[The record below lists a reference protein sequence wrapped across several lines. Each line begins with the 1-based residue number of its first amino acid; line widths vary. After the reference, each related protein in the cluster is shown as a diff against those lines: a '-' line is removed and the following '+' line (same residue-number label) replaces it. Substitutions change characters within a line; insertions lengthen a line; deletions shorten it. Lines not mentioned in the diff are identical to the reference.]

1 MTRSIRGSRRVALL
15 LSGMAAA
22 TSLLASGCGAG
33 QIAETANKEPSVQ
46 GVNLSAGN
54 NNYSVR
60 GLLVEYPGTEGY
72 KAGQDAIL
80 NAVIYND
87 SKSTVTVTVTTQS
100 AREVVIGSGPL
111 SPSASTSES
120 PSASPS
126 ESASASPSTSESRS
140 ASPSATPSET
150 GSSSATP
157 SAPESARAS
166 GSASPSTP
174 GQPARIELAPQS
186 YIQLNTEAPQ
196 QLRLIGLTEALRSGQ
211 NVFVTFDFGNGNTVT
226 GPAPIAV
233 PLTPAPRSSPIVERE
248 GGYGD
253 EGGTEG
259 GTGHGG

>member
-1 MTRSIRGSRRVALL
+1 VTRSIRGSRRVALL

-46 GVNLSAGN
+46 GVNISAGN
-54 NNYSVR
+54 GDFAVR

-72 KAGQDAIL
+72 RAGQDAVL

-87 SKSTVTVTVTTQS
+87 SEKPVTVTVTTQS
-100 AREVVIGSGPL
+100 AREIVISGGG
-111 SPSASTSES
+111 
-120 PSASPS
+120 SASP
-126 ESASASPSTSESRS
+126 SASASPSTSPSESGSASPSTSGSGS

-174 GQPARIELAPQS
+174 GQPARIELAPLS
-186 YIQLNTEAPQ
+186 YIQLNTQAPQ
-196 QLRLIGLTEALRSGQ
+196 QLRLLGLTEALRSGQ

-226 GPAPIAV
+226 GPAPVAV
-233 PLTPAPRSSPIVERE
+233 PFTPAPRSSPIIERE
-248 GGYGD
+248 GGYED
-253 EGGTEG
+253 SEGGS
-259 GTGHGG
+259 GHGG